1 GAIVWLAS
9 DGTVLGSSGV
19 APGGPAWLHVL
30 AEATAG
36 SADPATSVAL
46 LDSAAAWTQDNWEYL
61 AGAGLIGGGAAITL
75 TGVGGPLG
83 SVMLGGGLVG
93 TGGSVATQKLT
104 TGEVSWAQAAGSG
117 VIDAAT
123 GGLGVVAALNPV
135 LRVVV
140 VTEIPRVGQFV
151 PARSASA
158 TPAPSP

>member
-1 GAIVWLAS
+1 GPVVWLAS

-36 SADPATSVAL
+36 SADPATSLAVRH
-46 LDSAAAWTQDNWEYL
+46 SAAAWTQDNWEYL

-93 TGGSVATQKLT
+93 TGGSVGAQKVT
-104 TGEVSWAQAAGSG
+104 TGEVVWAPAAGAG
-117 VIDAAT
+117 AV
-123 GGLGVVAALNPV
+123 
-135 LRVVV
+135 
-140 VTEIPRVGQFV
+140 
-151 PARSASA
+151 
-158 TPAPSP
+158 